1 MSSSL
6 ASMRTG
12 PVAELAGPIRP
23 SRAYRVAKRTIDL
36 VVAGVCLPLLAPV
49 LLVIAAVIRYSD
61 PGAPVL
67 YRQERCGRRGE
78 PFTLLKFRTMVPN
91 AHELRESLRA
101 QSEVAWPDFRLPDDP
116 RVTPFGRF
124 LRRTSLDELPQL
136 WNVLRG
142 DMSIVGP
149 RPTSFTADTYALWQ
163 TERLECKPGI
173 TGPWQVEGRNS
184 MDFTERSRLEI
195 GFFRSPSI
203 ARELGLLVRT
213 VPVVLRRTGIA

>member
-1 MSSSL
+1 
-6 ASMRTG
+6 
-12 PVAELAGPIRP
+12 
-23 SRAYRVAKRTIDL
+23 
-36 VVAGVCLPLLAPV
+36 
-49 LLVIAAVIRYSD
+49 
-61 PGAPVL
+61 
-67 YRQERCGRRGE
+67 
-78 PFTLLKFRTMVPN
+78 
-91 AHELRESLRA
+91 
-101 QSEVAWPDFRLPDDP
+101 
-116 RVTPFGRF
+116 
-124 LRRTSLDELPQL
+124 
-136 WNVLRG
+136 
-142 DMSIVGP
+142 MSIVGP